1 METDEQHGRLGR
13 LFAALVGA
21 DQPEAT
27 PAEEAGEAAPDA
39 PRSSRL
45 DLEKLSHD
53 LSSSHDPARVLRD
66 FVSDVR
72 HRSAAADAELVTR
85 MPGRR
90 DPAPSAFETYL
101 AERLQEAGVLEEDGV
116 YLPSLR
122 VVRPRS
128 SGLFYLRV
136 EEPEIPWLSKVKVL
150 RVEAALNAA
159 LLAEEGLEDANS
171 ASLEELVRYEGRCA
185 RSIVAQAPLLAERRE
200 SPARGEWAVRRA
212 ISDGIEELRLP
223 YRLTARFR
231 VNEAAGRAAIEFDVV
246 PPRAWWAT
254 AWADGLSVVGATAEM
269 RRRSASEYNLR
280 VGVLLAAYALL
291 VAPFVDEVH
300 VAGVE
305 DSSAGHACYLSARI
319 TRAQLEG
326 IDLRGAVDP
335 WRVMHAA
342 GATVDERNLTLS
354 PVRQGFSLDDEQF
367 CPARRFDA
375 VELSQSALGPEFAH
389 EFGCETLRDLGIDEA
404 AARRAATTELVRGLG
419 DTTEQNVRALLSIAG
434 EDAPDDVRE
443 AALRCVHELIEGT
456 LEDDPLAIVEAF
468 VAGGPLE
475 RGVARAREAF
485 LARDAED
492 AERRA
497 REALGSLG
505 PLTEEA
511 ADQGAVPAR
520 AFGDYADRVIYN
532 RLVAESDARC
542 RLVPDALLEGH
553 LIVSACA
560 LARGDATEAL
570 SHARLARELAPLS
583 TQASLHLSQCLEAT
597 GDVRGAENELRRLLT
612 LAHDP
617 ETIGLAYLRMAQ
629 YQWQSGHVL
638 AAQACYQLACARLGA
653 PVLVAGLA
661 VVALLG
667 RVGEASGSALTQEQ
681 VEAALAAESIPFAP
695 TEEVGAVLMEAAGA
709 SVDAERFGVARDVLR
724 SLCSILRDDA
734 LFGVLRSIEDE
745 PDR

>member
-13 LFAALVGA
+13 LFAALVGI
-21 DQPEAT
+21 DQPDVTPADDAEAAAEAT
-27 PAEEAGEAAPDA
+27 GT
-39 PRSSRL
+39 SRL
-45 DLEKLSHD
+45 DLEKLSRE
-53 LSSSHDPARVLRD
+53 LAGSRDPERVLRD

-72 HRSAAADAELVTR
+72 HRSAAADAELVSRTS
-85 MPGRR
+85 GRR
-90 DPAPSAFETYL
+90 ESIPSAFDTYL

-116 YLPSLR
+116 YLPAIR

-159 LLAEEGLEDANS
+159 LLADEGLEDANA

-185 RSIVAQAPLLAERRE
+185 RSIVAQAPLLAGRRE
-200 SPARGEWAVRRA
+200 GPARGEWAVRRA
-212 ISDGIEELRLP
+212 LSEGIERLRLP

-246 PPRAWWAT
+246 PPRVWWAT
-254 AWADGLSVVGATAEM
+254 TWVDGLSVVGATAEM
-269 RRRSASEYNLR
+269 RRRAASEYNLR

-326 IDLRGAVDP
+326 VDLGGAVDP
-335 WRVMHAA
+335 WKILRAA
-342 GATVDERNLTLS
+342 GATIDEHNLTLS
-354 PVRQGFSLDDEQF
+354 PVRQGFSLDDERF

-375 VELSQSALGPEFAH
+375 VELSGAALEPGLAH
-389 EFGCETLRDLGIDEA
+389 EFGCEMLRDLGIDEA

-419 DTTEQNVRALLSIAG
+419 DTTEQNVRALLSVAG
-434 EDAPDDVRE
+434 EGAPDDVRE
-443 AALRCVHELIEGT
+443 AALRCVRELIEGT
-456 LEDDPLAIVEAF
+456 LEDDPLVIVEAF
-468 VAGGPLE
+468 VAGSPLE

-485 LARDAED
+485 LGHDAEG

-497 REALGSLG
+497 REALSSLEPCG
-505 PLTEEA
+505 DKA
-511 ADQGAVPAR
+511 ADQGRIPDR
-520 AFGDYADRVIYN
+520 AFGNYADRVIYN
-532 RLVAESDARC
+532 RLLADSDARC
-542 RLVPDALLEGH
+542 RLVPDALVEGH
-553 LIVSACA
+553 LIVSSCA
-560 LARGDATEAL
+560 LARGGVAEAL
-570 SHARLARELAPLS
+570 PHARLARELAPLS
-583 TQASLHLSQCLEAT
+583 TQASLHLSQCLEAA
-597 GDVRGAENELRRLLT
+597 GDARGAENELRRLLT

-638 AAQACYQLACARLGA
+638 PAQACYQLACARLGA

-681 VEAALAAESIPFAP
+681 VEAALAAENIPFAP
-695 TEEVGAVLMEAAGA
+695 TEEVGTVLMEAAGA
-709 SVDAERFGVARDVLR
+709 AVDMGRFAVARDVLQ

>member
-1 METDEQHGRLGR
+1 METNEQHGRLGR

-21 DQPEAT
+21 DQPEAA
-27 PAEEAGEAAPDA
+27 PSGDAGETTAGAPAA
-39 PRSSRL
+39 SRL
-45 DLEKLSHD
+45 DLEKLSHE
-53 LSSSHDPARVLRD
+53 LAGTHDPARVLRD

-72 HRSAAADAELVTR
+72 HRSAAASAELAAG
-85 MPGRR
+85 PSCRR

-122 VVRPRS
+122 IVRPRGS
-128 SGLFYLRV
+128 NLFYLRV

-159 LLAEEGLEDANS
+159 LLADEGLDDANA
-171 ASLEELVRYEGRCA
+171 ASLEELVRFEGRCA

-200 SPARGEWAVRRA
+200 GPARGEWAVRRA

-231 VNEAAGRAAIEFDVV
+231 VNEAAGSAAIEFDVV

-254 AWADGLSVVGATAEM
+254 TWADGLSVVGATAEM

-291 VAPFVDEVH
+291 VAPFVDEVN

-354 PVRQGFSLDDEQF
+354 PVRQGFSLDDELF
-367 CPARRFDA
+367 CPTRRFDA
-375 VELSQSALGPEFAH
+375 VELSQSALGPGLAH

-443 AALRCVHELIEGT
+443 AADTVRLFRLYEKMRH
-456 LEDDPLAIVEAF
+456 
-468 VAGGPLE
+468 
-475 RGVARAREAF
+475 
-485 LARDAED
+485 
-492 AERRA
+492 
-497 REALGSLG
+497 
-505 PLTEEA
+505 
-511 ADQGAVPAR
+511 
-520 AFGDYADRVIYN
+520 GD
-532 RLVAESDARC
+532 
-542 RLVPDALLEGH
+542 GK
-553 LIVSACA
+553 
-560 LARGDATEAL
+560 
-570 SHARLARELAPLS
+570 
-583 TQASLHLSQCLEAT
+583 
-597 GDVRGAENELRRLLT
+597 
-612 LAHDP
+612 
-617 ETIGLAYLRMAQ
+617 
-629 YQWQSGHVL
+629 
-638 AAQACYQLACARLGA
+638 
-653 PVLVAGLA
+653 
-661 VVALLG
+661 
-667 RVGEASGSALTQEQ
+667 
-681 VEAALAAESIPFAP
+681 
-695 TEEVGAVLMEAAGA
+695 
-709 SVDAERFGVARDVLR
+709 
-724 SLCSILRDDA
+724 
-734 LFGVLRSIEDE
+734 
-745 PDR
+745 